1 MNIPLS
7 KPDVGER
14 EIEQV
19 VEVLRSHRLSLG
31 PKLVEFEQQFTAY
44 LGTRFAIAT
53 NSGTSALHLCM
64 RALGIGPGDEVITTP
79 FSFVASTNC
88 ILYEG
93 ACPVFLDIDPETL
106 NLAPRQIRRFLVER
120 CSVDTDR
127 KTVRNKVTGRV
138 VKAILPVHVFGLPCS
153 MDAIL
158 ELAEEFGLSVLEDA
172 CEALGA
178 ACGGRPVGTFG
189 NAAVFAFYPNK
200 QMTTGE
206 GGMIVTDDE
215 RIAKL
220 CRSLRNQGRDDQAS
234 WLRHDQLGY
243 NYRLSELHCALGLA
257 QMERLEHLLRERER
271 VAAVYNRALSGV
283 QHLRLPGQ
291 FAGLTRSWFVYVVQL
306 QAPNPQA
313 LRDRTIRRLREQG
326 IESQIYFPAI
336 HKQPYLGGRVQV
348 PLGSLEYTEDASAR
362 CLALPFFPS
371 MSNKEIEYVSEALL
385 QILAEELRAPAHL
398 VPAISQT
405 RGVPA

>member
-31 PKLVEFEQQFTAY
+31 PKLIDFERHFTAY
-44 LGTRFAIAT
+44 VGTRFAIAT
-53 NSGTSALHLCM
+53 NSGTSALHLCV

-88 ILYEG
+88 ILYQG
-93 ACPVFLDIDPETL
+93 ACPVFLDVDPETL
-106 NLAPRQIRRFLVER
+106 NLDPAEIRRFLRER
-120 CSVDTDR
+120 CTVDSHR
-127 KTVRNKVTGRV
+127 KTVRNRATGRI
-138 VKAILPVHVFGLPCS
+138 VKAILPVHVFGLPCD

-158 ELAEEFGLSVLEDA
+158 ELAREFGLHVLEDA

-178 ACGGRPVGTFG
+178 ACGGRRVGTFG
-189 NAAVFAFYPNK
+189 KAAVFAFYPNK

-215 RIAKL
+215 RIARV
-220 CRSLRNQGRDDQAS
+220 CRSLRNQGRDDQSS

-257 QMERLEHLLRERER
+257 QLERLEQLLRERER
-271 VAAVYNRALSGV
+271 VAGVYSRALSGV
-283 QHLRLPGQ
+283 PYLRLPAQ
-291 FAGLTRSWFVYVVQL
+291 IAGLLRSWFVFVVQL
-306 QAPNPQA
+306 PTPNPEA
-313 LRDRTIRRLREQG
+313 LRDRVIRKLRERG
-326 IESQIYFPAI
+326 VESQIYFPAI
-336 HKQPYLGGRVQV
+336 HQQPYLAGSAQV
-348 PLGSLEYTEDASAR
+348 PFGALKCAEDASAR

-371 MSNKEIEYVSEALL
+371 MSNKEIAYVSEALL
-385 QILAEELRAPAHL
+385 EILAKELRPDGQA
-398 VPAISQT
+398 VPTVAQA
-405 RGVPA
+405 RGASA